1 MSMEPEDTR
10 GKRSGWSLGLLSG
23 GGSAG
28 VAAPGSIATLPKA
41 PNTEELPLAASVVA
55 TPIRKVERG
64 HKPLTPDTVLGVGSR
79 ICGSLGFAG
88 TVQIEGEVEGDIAC
102 EGELTIGEQAVIH
115 GLIQA
120 SSARIFGKVV
130 GDITCRDR
138 LELHA
143 GASVHGDLLCPKV
156 VMQDGVFFDGTCRMK
171 VGESG
176 AS

>member
-23 GGSAG
+23 GGAI
-28 VAAPGSIATLPKA
+28 APLPKVV
-41 PNTEELPLAASVVA
+41 PVEELPLAASVVA
-55 TPIRKVERG
+55 TPVRRVERG
-64 HKPLTPDTVLGVGSR
+64 HKPLEPDTVLGVGSR

-88 TVQIEGEVEGDIAC
+88 TVQIDGEVEGDIAC
-102 EGELTIGEQAVIH
+102 EGELTIGEQAVIQ

-130 GDITCRDR
+130 GDVNCRDR
-138 LELHA
+138 LELHD
-143 GASVHGDLLCPKV
+143 GDSVHGDILCPKV
-156 VMQDGVFFDGTCRMK
+156 VIQDGVFFDGTCRMK

-176 AS
+176 AT

>member
-10 GKRSGWSLGLLSG
+10 GKRSSWSLGLLSG
-23 GGSAG
+23 GGGSG
-28 VAAPGSIATLPKA
+28 TVAQIPKA
-41 PNTEELPLAASVVA
+41 VTTSGEPSLAASVVSS
-55 TPIRKVERG
+55 PIRRVERG
-64 HKPLTPDTVLGVGSR
+64 HKPLEPDTVLGVGSR

-88 TVQIEGEVEGDIAC
+88 TVQIDGEVEGDIAC

-130 GDITCRDR
+130 GDVNCRDR

-143 GASVHGDLLCPKV
+143 GASEHGDVLCPKV
-156 VMQDGVFFDGTCRMK
+156 IMQDGVFFDGTCRMK
-171 VGESG
+171 VGEKSG